1 MNHPLLA
8 LVSTIL
14 DHNQSNNIRKLDLYQ
29 TSTILDH
36 NQSNNIRKLDLYQ
49 TQLKDMEH
57 YSPAVSP
64 HDQSI

>member
-14 DHNQSNNIRKLDLYQ
+14 DHNQSN
-29 TSTILDH
+29 
-36 NQSNNIRKLDLYQ
+36 IRKLDLYQ
-49 TQLKDMEH
+49 TQLKDTEH